1 MKENSNLKSLDEV
14 MDAMSEEMQL
24 FALDNQFPYLFTKAE
39 LFLQLGADV
48 YRKEDYFHQPRT
60 TDPEEL
66 DVLKNG
72 CIQLCHGKGLT
83 VEDPFTDLD
92 VSGFNN
98 LMRLFHFE
106 SESRKTRHGITI
118 NGQRGA
124 LDCITFK
131 HAMDGRT
138 ATYFNFC
145 VYPKFD

>member
-1 MKENSNLKSLDEV
+1 MKVDNELKSLDEV
-14 MDAMSEEMQL
+14 MDTMSEEHQL
-24 FALDNQFPYLFTKAE
+24 QALDNQFPYLFTKAE
-39 LFLQLGADV
+39 VFLKVGPEV
-48 YRKEDYFHQPRT
+48 YRKEDFFGQPKT
-60 TDPEEL
+60 TDSEEL
-66 DVLKNG
+66 EMIKNG
-72 CIQLCHGKGLT
+72 CFQLCHGKGLSA
-83 VEDPFTDLD
+83 ENPFTDLD
-92 VSGFNN
+92 VSGFNY

-131 HAMDGRT
+131 HVMDGRT

>member
-1 MKENSNLKSLDEV
+1 MGNNFELKSLDEV
-14 MDAMSEEMQL
+14 MDAMSEEHQL
-24 FALDNQFPYLFTKAE
+24 QALDNQFPYLFTKAE
-39 LFLQLGADV
+39 LFLKVGPEI
-48 YRKEDYFHQPRT
+48 YRKEDFFGQPKT
-60 TDPEEL
+60 TDSEEL
-66 DVLKNG
+66 EMIKNG
-72 CIQLCHGKGLT
+72 CIQLCHGKGLSA
-83 VEDPFTDLD
+83 ENPFTDLD